1 MVVMRVKVDLEQV
14 ALAPLVA
21 PRQTRSDAVGAGV
34 VADAGDVEG
43 VVVVGHL
50 KGGALRRRLAV
61 VRVVLREPLVYGCAQ
76 PDCVVD
82 DAVEARR
89 HLSPHGAGGA
99 LGVRHPKL
107 HLGIAGV
114 GVGGLLIGYGCLG
127 DEKNGG

>member
-1 MVVMRVKVDLEQV
+1 MVVMRVEVDLEQV

-34 VADAGDVEG
+34 VADAGDVER

-61 VRVVLREPLVYGCAQ
+61 VWVVLREPLVYGGAQ
-76 PDCVVD
+76 PDFVVD

-114 GVGGLLIGYGCLG
+114 GMGGLLIGYGCLG